1 MENQPHQPER
11 DPELEKTT
19 SSDSSGSGDD
29 QRRSDA
35 YTEKP
40 AFDRP
45 RKRGWF
51 LVLAAAGLGAALTIG
66 NMLTQHHKTPPSTT
80 PVATAA
86 DERPMLLVSMQD
98 RDETATKV
106 AKDMIERGGPE
117 LAAPKDKGAID
128 MSFETNEAAQA
139 SKLAAARDGAAAKTP
154 EIPFVPAP
162 PAAEIVTKDSLMAQL
177 QHELASAPDSVREAI
192 RSGEMQ
198 MFTFRFVDWADEDGD
213 VVSIS
218 VDGNPLGQVMIGH
231 SGQAL
236 TIPLKQGKTHVLTIT
251 GVRDGGGGITF
262 GLQSSM
268 GRVDARAMTE
278 GQSESW
284 QIGFE
289 K

>member
-1 MENQPHQPER
+1 MDIQGQPER

-19 SSDSSGSGDD
+19 HSDSSGSGDD
-29 QRRSDA
+29 QRGSDA

-51 LVLAAAGLGAALTIG
+51 LALAAAGLGAALTIG
-66 NMLTQHHKTPPSTT
+66 NMVTQHDKTPPSST
-80 PVATAA
+80 PVATATS
-86 DERPMLLVSMQD
+86 EKPLLLVGTVDQD
-98 RDETATKV
+98 DEATALAKQLIESGALSAPAV
-106 AKDMIERGGPE
+106 AP
-117 LAAPKDKGAID
+117 AAV
-128 MSFETNEAAQA
+128 SESEA
-139 SKLAAARDGAAAKTP
+139 SKGLAAARDGAAA
-154 EIPFVPAP
+154 PAP
-162 PAAEIVTKDSLMAQL
+162 AKAPAIPPAGIKSTGSGSRDSRLAEL
-177 QHELASAPDSVREAI
+177 QQELNAAPDSVRQAI
-192 RSGEMQ
+192 RNGEMQ

-213 VVSIS
+213 VVAIS

-231 SGQAL
+231 AGQAL

-262 GLQSSM
+262 GLQSSL
-268 GRVDARAMTE
+268 GRVDARAMSE